1 MNALIKFFPLE
12 YLLFDLFKAF
22 DYIDYNEDF
31 LGYSEK
37 IENTFPHYITKTEII
52 WYGDTGSTS
61 TGDHTEHAHNPEFL
75 PVSPFLPSR
84 LSST

>member
-1 MNALIKFFPLE
+1 MNALIKFFPLK

-37 IENTFPHYITKTEII
+37 IENTFWVNQK
-52 WYGDTGSTS
+52 
-61 TGDHTEHAHNPEFL
+61 
-75 PVSPFLPSR
+75 
-84 LSST
+84 